1 MSFTVHLVRHG
12 EVHNP
17 QHLMYGRLPGYRLSQ
32 RGQQQAQAAAQ
43 WLKTRPLAA
52 LHASP
57 MQRARETASILAAHN
72 GDLPVHIDERLI
84 EVNTPF
90 EGRPLSELFA
100 RDWDLYSGS
109 GPEYDQPE
117 DVARR
122 GQAFLAD
129 MRRAWPEGEV
139 AAVSHGDVI
148 AFAILLAAGDP
159 PDVKGK
165 QSLPQYGVT
174 DGYPETASINS
185 FHWRTQDPDELPEF
199 SYLRPW

>member
-1 MSFTVHLVRHG
+1 MSCTVHLVRHG

-17 QHLMYGRLPGYRLSQ
+17 QHVMYGRLPGYRLSQ
-32 RGQQQAQAAAQ
+32 RGQAQAQAAAQ
-43 WLKTRPLAA
+43 WLKSRPLAA

-57 MQRARETASILAAHN
+57 MQRARETAFILAAKN

-90 EGRPLSELFA
+90 EGRPLRELFA
-100 RDWDLYSGS
+100 LDWDLYSGS
-109 GPEYDQPE
+109 GPEYDQPK

-122 GQAFLAD
+122 GLAFFAD

-148 AFAILLAAGDP
+148 AFAIILAAGDLP
-159 PDVKGK
+159 EVSRK
-165 QSLPQYGVT
+165 QNLPQYGVT

-185 FHWRTQDPDELPEF
+185 FRWRTQDPDELPQF

>member
-1 MSFTVHLVRHG
+1 MSCTVHLVRHG

-17 QHLMYGRLPGYRLSQ
+17 QHLMYGRLPGYRISQ
-32 RGQQQAQAAAQ
+32 RGQTQALAAAQ
-43 WLKTRPLAA
+43 WLMTRPLAA

-57 MQRARETASILAAHN
+57 MQRARETAAILAAQN
-72 GDLPVHIDERLI
+72 GDLPVQVDERLI

-90 EGRPLSELFA
+90 EGRPLRELLA

-122 GQAFLAD
+122 GQAFFAD

-148 AFAILLAAGDP
+148 AFAIVLAAGDP
-159 PDVKGK
+159 PTVSRK
-165 QSLPQYGVT
+165 QNLPRYGVT

-185 FHWRTQDPDELPEF
+185 FHWRTQDPDELPQF

>member
-1 MSFTVHLVRHG
+1 M
-12 EVHNP
+12 
-17 QHLMYGRLPGYRLSQ
+17 
-32 RGQQQAQAAAQ
+32 
-43 WLKTRPLAA
+43 
-52 LHASP
+52 AS
-57 MQRARETASILAAHN
+57 
-72 GDLPVHIDERLI
+72 
-84 EVNTPF
+84 
-90 EGRPLSELFA
+90 
-100 RDWDLYSGS
+100 
-109 GPEYDQPE
+109 
-117 DVARR
+117 R

-129 MRRAWPEGEV
+129 MRLAWPEGEV

-185 FHWRTQDPDELPEF
+185 FRWRTQDPDELPQF